1 MSVLSLAPPAQK
13 HSKKLEELK
22 TQWEKNAK
30 MGKYLIAQMTDGE
43 AVFKTSKDNNPET
56 QFIRA
61 RPTLNKSAEFPMDE
75 ENVDKMMAAME
86 DELIE
91 NPKYLQ
97 KIIDSATI
105 IALRIIKEFSKE
117 HLDMFENFLSS
128 MNSRRQYNETI
139 YTAETLLRLIPQTGK
154 LLMYKK
160 GKKQIQVYIKFPM
173 FFQIKALT
181 TKCVSYRQLV
191 IAKKSW
197 SNLRPALKLMTQH

>member
-1 MSVLSLAPPAQK
+1 MISVLSLAPPAQK

-139 YTAETLLRLIPQTGK
+139 HTAETLLRLIPQTGK
-154 LLMYKK
+154 FLMYNK
-160 GKKQIQVYIKFPM
+160 GTNTSWYPFKCNTLYIKLYL

-181 TKCVSYRQLV
+181 TEYVSYR
-191 IAKKSW
+191 
-197 SNLRPALKLMTQH
+197 

>member
-1 MSVLSLAPPAQK
+1 
-13 HSKKLEELK
+13 
-22 TQWEKNAK
+22 
-30 MGKYLIAQMTDGE
+30 
-43 AVFKTSKDNNPET
+43 
-56 QFIRA
+56 
-61 RPTLNKSAEFPMDE
+61 MDE

-173 FFQIKALT
+173 FFQIKVVIKALT